1 MCAVC
6 ESRGKSYRWMADV
19 WEKRVT
25 LAAKEATQK
34 LGYEDVNA
42 C

>member
-1 MCAVC
+1 MHTVY
-6 ESRGKSYRWMADV
+6 ESRGESYRRMVDV
-19 WEKRVT
+19 WEKTVT
-25 LAAKEATQK
+25 LAAKEAARK

>member
-1 MCAVC
+1 MHTVC
-6 ESRGKSYRWMADV
+6 ESRGKSYRQMADV
-19 WEKRVT
+19 GEKRVIF
-25 LAAKEATQK
+25 AAKEAARK